1 MPHNHSKRRT
11 TALAIAALALA
22 SLLLAACGS
31 SSPSSSTSTTS
42 ANAAATTSAS
52 TTTTSTGTS
61 STGSSGT
68 TSTGSG
74 TTSAGSGRRG
84 AFASR
89 FAALRECLKKDG
101 VTLPERKPGQRG
113 GFLGGGAAGGPQ
125 PPAGVSRA
133 QYEADLKKCGG
144 FGHGRIPGAGVGA
157 GTRFSTPAAR
167 QALAKFAAC
176 VRANGVNLP
185 EPNTSGKGPIFDTK
199 GLNTGSATFRNA
211 ERKCRTDLARAF
223 FARPGAAGGPAGPPQ
238 GAG

>member
-11 TALAIAALALA
+11 TALAVAALALA

-52 TTTTSTGTS
+52 TATTSTGTS
-61 STGSSGT
+61 STGSGGT

-74 TTSAGSGRRG
+74 TISPGSGRRG
-84 AFASR
+84 AFAGR

-125 PPAGVSRA
+125 LPAGVSRA
-133 QYEADLKKCGG
+133 QFEADLKKCGG
-144 FGHGRIPGAGVGA
+144 FGRGRIPGQ
-157 GTRFSTPAAR
+157 GTRFSGAAAK

-176 VRANGVNLP
+176 MRANGVNVP

-199 GLNTGSATFRNA
+199 GLDTTGATFRNA
-211 ERKCRTDLARAF
+211 ERKCRTDLAHAF
-223 FARPGAAGGPAGPPQ
+223 FARPGAAGGPGGPPQ